1 MGLTNPDVM
10 TLESGVQLS
19 NCYLSFTPGPI
30 SFPFQP
36 SPLTFSWTVDASGAK
51 HFSANGTLFTYVSK
65 DSKRAGL
72 APVQQQQI
80 NIPADLSAQGVFSL
94 FYGDLQSQY
103 SNAVMDA
110 D

>member
-1 MGLTNPDVM
+1 MGLINPDLM
-10 TLESGVQLS
+10 TLDSGVQLS

-36 SPLTFSWTVDASGAK
+36 SPLTLSWTIDADGKK
-51 HFSANGTLFTYVSK
+51 HFSANGTLFTYVSRE
-65 DSKRAGL
+65 SKYGGL

-80 NIPADLSAQGVFSL
+80 SIPADPSASGVFSV
-94 FYGDLQSQY
+94 FYAGLQSKFV
-103 SNAVMDA
+103 NAVRDQ